1 MRRVVR
7 PLLLALVLA
16 FIAVQ
21 FVPIA
26 ITNPAFDPKLAV
38 DRQVQVPP
46 EVKAILDR
54 SCKDC
59 HSDETAWP
67 WYTRI
72 APASWLLA
80 SHVRDARE
88 QMNLSEWGAMN
99 ADAAKDVLVEV
110 CRKVK
115 KGKMPLASYTLIHR
129 EAALSPSDVVT
140 LCTWSEAT
148 RKALQAAE

>member
-1 MRRVVR
+1 MRRAVR
-7 PLLLALVLA
+7 PFLLVLVLA

-21 FVPIA
+21 FVPFDH
-26 ITNPAFDPKLAV
+26 TNPPFDPKLVV

-67 WYTRI
+67 WYTRV

-99 ADAAKDVLVEV
+99 ADAAQDVLVEV

-115 KGKMPLASYTLIHR
+115 KGQMPLPSYTWIHR
-129 EAALSPSDVVT
+129 EAVLSPSDVTT
-140 LCTWSEAT
+140 LCTWSDAT
-148 RKALQAAE
+148 RKALKAAE